1 MKFAIYK
8 NTVLKHGKKKQEA
21 FFTVLNTPMALKQ
34 CKSNRK
40 KASANTLATVSFI
53 TAAIFGFL
61 VSSCSPAE

>member
-40 KASANTLATVSFI
+40 KASANA
-53 TAAIFGFL
+53 
-61 VSSCSPAE
+61 